1 MLLVA
6 AHHSQGEVQVSFQR
20 HRSYRVLSLQPFCEK
35 MVDPLEV
42 DKPSVEQ
49 FFLPEEVYNREDGIL
64 TQREQEEVGALLPK

>member
-1 MLLVA
+1 
-6 AHHSQGEVQVSFQR
+6 
-20 HRSYRVLSLQPFCEK
+20 

-64 TQREQEEVGALLPK
+64 TQREQEEVGALSPK